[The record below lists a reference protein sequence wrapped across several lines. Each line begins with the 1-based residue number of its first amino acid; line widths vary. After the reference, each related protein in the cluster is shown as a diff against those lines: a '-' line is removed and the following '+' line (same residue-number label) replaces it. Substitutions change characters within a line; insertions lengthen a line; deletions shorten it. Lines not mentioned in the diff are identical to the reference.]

1 MPVIEDLSHH
11 RSAMHSTSCR
21 RLQVIVRCSKPQNR
35 GLLAPWVNSWGLRY
49 KNAWLSRKVSALGSV
64 HQKLGMVYN
73 VQPKCGFIMIYL
85 RFPVPPL
92 SFQIQREVLSQ
103 IWRVSNPGPGP
114 KALKSRSNPRVSNS
128 WMVCMRLAFLL
139 SMAWQRLNETQLL
152 VDRHQLL
159 LLFHCQLMISKGR
172 QCLLKGESPIWICRL
187 ADWISTKKE
196 AEAQSIL
203 VTCPSE
209 QYQKP
214 VGKSWSNCFFFMEIP
229 SSCSVIVLNI
239 FLHSVFNPPYSHQ
252 ATINV
257 QSHRLKRTCTS
268 SWFDLH

>member
-1 MPVIEDLSHH
+1 MPAPPSHCSLQQATKPRLARALGQLLRLKIQKCVAFKKSFCSRIRPPKTWNGLQCTTQMWIYHDLS
-11 RSAMHSTSCR
+11 
-21 RLQVIVRCSKPQNR
+21 
-35 GLLAPWVNSWGLRY
+35 
-49 KNAWLSRKVSALGSV
+49 AL
-64 HQKLGMVYN
+64 
-73 VQPKCGFIMIYL
+73 PC
-85 RFPVPPL
+85 PPL

-152 VDRHQLL
+152 VVINFCYYFTAIWWFLRDVSVYWRARVRFGSVDWQIGYPQEKRRRLNQFLSLVQVSSIKNLL
-159 LLFHCQLMISKGR
+159 ENPEVIVC
-172 QCLLKGESPIWICRL
+172 
-187 ADWISTKKE
+187 
-196 AEAQSIL
+196 
-203 VTCPSE
+203 V
-209 QYQKP
+209 
-214 VGKSWSNCFFFMEIP
+214 FFMEIP

-252 ATINV
+252 ATIYV

-268 SWFDLH
+268 WFDLH